1 MTRINNFVKFLRQ
14 NLKFAVGLGILLIVI
29 LSCAAAPLITSHD
42 PVARLSGQHEPPSV
56 DHVLG
61 TTQLGRDVFAQTLYG
76 GRTSIVVGV
85 VAAAITLFLA
95 MVIGT
100 CAGYFGGI
108 VDNVI
113 ATVINI
119 VMVIPN
125 VPLILVMA
133 SMLGKISP
141 IYIGLIIGLTS
152 WAWGARVIRSQAMS
166 IRTREFVY
174 ASETLGETKF
184 RRLFF
189 EVMPNMMSILSSLF
203 VGTVIYAIMAEATL
217 EFLGFGDPLSTTWGI
232 MLFNAQN
239 SAALRV
245 GAWWELLGPCLGL
258 ILLGSGLTLINFSI
272 DEISNPKLKVNK
284 IMANYKRMQ
293 KKGKV

>member
-1 MTRINNFVKFLRQ
+1 MKKIENILRFLRQ
-14 NLKFAVGLGILLIVI
+14 NMKFTVGAALLLII
-29 LSCAAAPLITSHD
+29 IFSCAAAPLLTSHD
-42 PVARLSGQHEPPSV
+42 PVERLAGQHENPSV
-56 DHVLG
+56 SHILG

-85 VAAAITLFLA
+85 VAASITLILA
-95 MVIGT
+95 MVVGI
-100 CAGYFGGI
+100 CAGYFGGVI
-108 VDNVI
+108 DNII
-113 ATVINI
+113 ATLINI

-125 VPLILVMA
+125 IPLILVMA
-133 SMLGKISP
+133 SMVGKISP

-152 WAWGARVIRSQAMS
+152 WAWGARVIRSQTLS

-232 MLFNAQN
+232 MLYNAQN
-239 SAALRV
+239 SAAMRV

-258 ILLGSGLTLINFSI
+258 VLLGAGLTLVNFSI
-272 DEISNPKLKVNK
+272 DEISNPKLKVHK
-284 IMANYKRMQ
+284 IMSNYYRMK

>member
-1 MTRINNFVKFLRQ
+1 MKRIKNYLDFMRQ
-14 NLKFAVGLGILLIVI
+14 NMKFTVGAGILLIVI
-29 LSCAAAPLITSHD
+29 LGCAAAPVFTSYS
-42 PVARLSGQHEPPSV
+42 PVDRIAGQHEPPSV
-56 DHVLG
+56 KHVLG
-61 TTQLGRDVFAQTLYG
+61 TTQLGRDVLAQTLYG

-85 VAAAITLFLA
+85 VAASITLLLA
-95 MVIGT
+95 MVVGI
-100 CAGYFGGI
+100 CAGYFGG
-108 VDNVI
+108 VTDNII
-113 ATVINI
+113 ATLINI

-152 WAWGARVIRSQAMS
+152 WAWGARVIRSQTMS

-258 ILLGSGLTLINFSI
+258 ILLGAGLTLINFSI
-272 DEISNPKLKVNK
+272 DEVSNPKLKVHK
-284 IMANYKRMQ
+284 IMSNYYRMK

>member
-1 MTRINNFVKFLRQ
+1 MSRVNNCMKFLRQ
-14 NLKFAVGLGILLIVI
+14 NLKFTIGVSIFVIVI
-29 LSCAAAPLITSHD
+29 FSCAAAPLLTSYD
-42 PVARLSGQHEPPSV
+42 PVERIAGQHEHPSFQ
-56 DHVLG
+56 HILG
-61 TTQLGRDVFAQTLYG
+61 TTQLGRDVFSQTLYG
-76 GRTSIVVGV
+76 GRTSIVVGIL
-85 VAAAITLFLA
+85 AASITLVLA
-95 MVIGT
+95 MVVGI
-100 CAGYFGGI
+100 CAGYFGGV
-108 VDNVI
+108 VDNII
-113 ATVINI
+113 ATLINI

-152 WAWGARVIRSQAMS
+152 WAWGARVIRSQTMS

-217 EFLGFGDPLSTTWGI
+217 EFLGFGDPLSTTWGV

-258 ILLGSGLTLINFSI
+258 VMLGAGLTLINFSI
-272 DEISNPKLKVNK
+272 DEISNPKLKVQK
-284 IMANYKRMQ
+284 IMSNYYRMK

>member
-1 MTRINNFVKFLRQ
+1 MQRIKECLTFMRQ
-14 NLKFAVGLGILLIVI
+14 NMKLTVGLLLLLLVVF
-29 LSCAAAPLITSHD
+29 SCAAAPLLTSHN
-42 PVARLSGQHEPPSV
+42 PVERIAGSHEAPSV
-56 DHVLG
+56 NHILG
-61 TTQLGRDVFAQTLYG
+61 TTQLGRDVFSQTLYG

-85 VAAAITLFLA
+85 VAAFITLVLA
-95 MVIGT
+95 MVVGI

-108 VDNVI
+108 IDNLI
-113 ATVINI
+113 TTLINI

-125 VPLILVMA
+125 IPLILVMA

-152 WAWGARVIRSQAMS
+152 WAWGARVIRSQTLS

-174 ASETLGETKF
+174 ASETLGETRF

-258 ILLGSGLTLINFSI
+258 VLLGAGLTLINFSI
-272 DEISNPKLKVNK
+272 DEVSNPKLKVHK
-284 IMANYKRMQ
+284 IMSNFYRMR